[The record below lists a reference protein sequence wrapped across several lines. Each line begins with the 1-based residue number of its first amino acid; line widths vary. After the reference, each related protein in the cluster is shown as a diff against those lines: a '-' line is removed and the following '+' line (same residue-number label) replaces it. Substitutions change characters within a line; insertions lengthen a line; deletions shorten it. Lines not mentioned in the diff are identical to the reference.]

1 MITLLPEPAQ
11 VDLFPRCIKS
21 EGISP
26 TQLGIIPI
34 VKDSVMEIEER
45 YDLNSDEEGYGDE
58 GEEDA
63 TAAEDG
69 ETEETQE
76 FGNEDF

>member
-1 MITLLPEPAQ
+1 
-11 VDLFPRCIKS
+11 
-21 EGISP
+21 
-26 TQLGIIPI
+26 LGIIPI

>member
-1 MITLLPEPAQ
+1 
-11 VDLFPRCIKS
+11 
-21 EGISP
+21 
-26 TQLGIIPI
+26 
-34 VKDSVMEIEER
+34 MEIEER

-63 TAAEDG
+63 NAAEDG
-69 ETEETQE
+69 ESEETQE